1 QILGEDARPP
11 KSRQS
16 LVNRFPL
23 ANRGRLMLET
33 ARTGRFVGSLQGC
46 SSAGRVP
53 VSKTGCRRFEP
64 CRPCQSIQLSSLIYP
79 ASNPAIQPSIR
90 KKTEI
95 PMRQWIYAATASL
108 ALLGAASQANALPV
122 DRFAPTAIPSDLEQT
137 QFI

>member
-64 CRPCQSIQLSSLIYP
+64 CRPCQFNPLIPNADRPGLLSPCPGLRVVPYLDLSAGPQYI
-79 ASNPAIQPSIR
+79 
-90 KKTEI
+90 
-95 PMRQWIYAATASL
+95 AATCCR
-108 ALLGAASQANALPV
+108 PV
-122 DRFAPTAIPSDLEQT
+122 LTDIRRGFENPRTIEP
-137 QFI
+137 